1 MNQGGVG
8 NCWFIAAASSVAE
21 VPGRL
26 EKVFLNTD
34 TKLNEAGIY
43 AVNLYTLGVPH
54 TVIVDDYMARIDE
67 GNP

>member
-1 MNQGGVG
+1 MNQGSVG

-21 VPGRL
+21 VPARL

>member
-1 MNQGGVG
+1 M
-8 NCWFIAAASSVAE
+8 AAASSVAE

-26 EKVFLNTD
+26 EKTFLNTE

-54 TVIVDDYMARIDE
+54 TVIIDDYVARVDW
-67 GNP
+67 GDA